1 MKTVLEEQEIQS
13 PAHAGSQHELSKQQ
27 KAKVG
32 HVKAAQAIAVKTE
45 TDSYPSCLDLAAE
58 FIARG

>member
-1 MKTVLEEQEIQS
+1 MKTVLEEIETAVAAVVPHPVTAAPQAWIEVK
-13 PAHAGSQHELSKQQ
+13 PAVRTIVAETK
-27 KAKVG
+27 
-32 HVKAAQAIAVKTE
+32 

>member
-1 MKTVLEEQEIQS
+1 MKTLLEEIETAVANVVPQ
-13 PAHAGSQHELSKQQ
+13 PAAAAPLQANIE
-27 KAKVG
+27 
-32 HVKAAQAIAVKTE
+32 VKPAVLRVVAETK